1 MQTTSGEQSEDK
13 PPLAGQAEDK
23 PAPTKTPTV
32 LVATTAMLS
41 FISFWRAAAIVLND
55 MASTAY
61 YAGGIVEHAI
71 GKAGP
76 WFILAILLFSYAVM
90 QVYVESCSMFVRG
103 GVYRVVKEA
112 MGGTMA
118 KLSVSA
124 LMFDY
129 ILTGPIST
137 VTAGHYLAGFINELL
152 EFGGVDYAIPRDAA
166 AMGFAILVTLYF
178 WWRNIKG
185 IEESSEDSLNIMRI
199 TAIMVVI
206 LVGWGTYT
214 LLARGGHLPPAPRV
228 ENLTFAPEALG
239 WLRSTDWARSIG
251 FIGIMIALG
260 HSVLAMSGL
269 ESMAQVYRE
278 IEHPKLPNLKKAGYI
293 IFGFSLV
300 FTTSVAF
307 LAVAIIPD
315 DTRRQMAD
323 NLIGALAMHLEG
335 PFLFRLLFHA
345 FVVIV
350 GVLILSGAAN
360 TAIVGSNGVL
370 NRVSED
376 GVLTDWFRKPHPH
389 YGTTY
394 HIINLVVGLQIITI
408 LLSGGDVYLLGEAY
422 AFGVI
427 WSFTLKGIGVL
438 VLRFKQ
444 AGPREFRV
452 PVNLRIGSMEIP
464 IGLAAITLALLSIA
478 LINLVTKQVATIW
491 GVFFTVTVFVV
502 FVISEHICRRRRAAT
517 SSMDQFN
524 LEPGEDPNPKAVDC
538 RPGNIV
544 VMLRDYNTLYNLAEV
559 LNRVDPAKQDV
570 VVVHVRLL
578 RRAGSGEH
586 GLVPEQL
593 FTANEQLLFTRA
605 LALAEK
611 KGKPIKLVLVASNE
625 IWDGILR
632 TAQSLQASTIV
643 LGQSAKMPMTE
654 EARRAGLAWERLPEP
669 KPHLMLQI
677 FTPGGQEGVFY
688 LGPHAP
694 HLTPKEITHL
704 HQLWLRFSEQLGE
717 EELHHHDVVHFALK
731 ELEGEMNGGKEQEVV
746 RRLRKHLNEIKD
758 KREKTLS

>member
-1 MQTTSGEQSEDK
+1 
-13 PPLAGQAEDK
+13 
-23 PAPTKTPTV
+23 
-32 LVATTAMLS
+32 MLS

-55 MASTAY
+55 LASSAF

-76 WFILAILLFSYAVM
+76 WFILAIMLFSFAVL

-137 VTAGHYLAGFINELL
+137 VTAGHYLTGFINELL
-152 EFGGVDYAIPRDAA
+152 EFGDIHFAAPRDGT
-166 AMGFAILVTLYF
+166 AMGFAILVTGYF
-178 WWRNIKG
+178 WWRNIRG
-185 IEESSEDSLNIMRI
+185 IEESSEDALRIMQL
-199 TAIMVVI
+199 TAILVVVLI
-206 LVGWGTYT
+206 GWCGYT
-214 LLARGGHLPPAPRV
+214 IWMGGGHLPPAPRL
-228 ENLTFAPEALG
+228 ENLTFSPEALG
-239 WLRSTDWARSIG
+239 WLRGTDWPQTIG
-251 FIGIMIALG
+251 AIGIMIALG

-278 IEHPKLPNLKKAGYI
+278 IEHPKLPNLKKAGLV

-307 LAVAIIPD
+307 FAVSIIPD
-315 DTRRQMAD
+315 DTRKDFAD
-323 NLIGALAMHLEG
+323 NLIGGLAMHLEG
-335 PFLFRLLFHA
+335 PFLLRLLFHA
-345 FVVIV
+345 LVVIV

-376 GVLTDWFRKPHPH
+376 GVLTNWFRRPHPH
-389 YGTTY
+389 YGTSH
-394 HIINLVVGLQIITI
+394 HIINLVVGLQILTI

-444 AGPREFRV
+444 PGPREFRV
-452 PVNLRIGSMEIP
+452 PLNLRLGKTEIP
-464 IGLAAITLALLSIA
+464 IGLAAITLALLFIA
-478 LINLVTKQVATIW
+478 LINLLTKEVATIW
-491 GVFFTVTVFVV
+491 GVIFTLFLFGVFVA
-502 FVISEHICRRRRAAT
+502 SEQINRRHQEALAGL
-517 SSMDQFN
+517 DQFN
-524 LEPGEDPNPKAVDC
+524 LEPSEEPTPEAVDC

-544 VMLRDYNTLYNLAEV
+544 VMLRDYNTLYNLAAV
-559 LNRVDPAKQDV
+559 LDRVDPAKQDLV
-570 VVVHVRLL
+570 AVHVRILG
-578 RRAGSGEH
+578 RAGSGEH

-593 FTANEQLLFTRA
+593 FTANEQMLFTRA

-611 KGKPIKLVLVASNE
+611 KGKPIKLALVASNE

-632 TAQSLQASTIV
+632 SAQSLKASTIV

-654 EARRAGLAWERLPEP
+654 EARRAGLAWERLPAP
-669 KPHLMLQI
+669 KPQLTLQI
-677 FTPGGQEGVFY
+677 FTPTGQEAVFY

-694 HLTPKEITHL
+694 HLTPKEIDLL
-704 HQLWLRFSEQLGE
+704 HQIWLRFSNELGE
-717 EELHHHDVVHFALK
+717 EELHHHDIVHFALR
-731 ELEGEMNGGKEQEVV
+731 ELEQNIAKGKEAEVV
-746 RRLRKHLNEIKD
+746 ARLKQHLHEIKH
-758 KREKTLS
+758 RRVTRL